1 MKKRVLLNFNFPFAE
16 AKKLEEVSVLVA
28 KTKTQIVREGTIKE
42 CRRLLKEKKDFK
54 C

>member
-16 AKKLEEVSVLVA
+16 AKKLEEVSLLVV
-28 KTKTQIVREGTIKE
+28 KTKTQIVREGTIRE
-42 CRRLLKEKKDFK
+42 CKRLLKEIKEMK